1 MKIIISCSEADTSV
15 FTTHTKILAETYQ
28 AMPAYR
34 ICTVDGVTQLTEGLA
49 KKLKELLEQAMA
61 EGQVLSR

>member
-1 MKIIISCSEADTSV
+1 MKIIVLCSEANTHV
-15 FTTHTKILAETYQ
+15 FMMDSKILAETYQ

-49 KKLKELLEQAMA
+49 KKLKELLEQVMA
-61 EGQVLSR
+61 EEQVLSC

>member
-1 MKIIISCSEADTSV
+1 MHLE
-15 FTTHTKILAETYQ
+15 ILAETYQ

-49 KKLKELLEQAMA
+49 KKLMQLLEQTMA
-61 EGQVLSR
+61 EETSSL